1 MKRAILLVLALTAP
15 PALADRALILGQPEG
30 GRGIFGASP
39 PDLAAAYEDAGFT
52 VIGGSPAT
60 AQLMREGLARFLQGI
75 EGERRLVIHLSG
87 PIVHAGSDSWLLAD
101 DAERPNLAS
110 VAGQGL
116 ALSTVLEI
124 AAAVPGQSVVL
135 IGASAAPD
143 QLGPGLA
150 AGLGLLDVPQGVT
163 VIRGRSAQVGAFA
176 VGPLL
181 EQGRSLAALV
191 EGTEAVTGEGYLSDA
206 TIWRPEG
213 ETSEAPATDD
223 APVADAADV
232 ERAVWE
238 SAVDADSKEAYLG
251 YLARYPLGQFAAQAR
266 KAIAEIEAEPYR
278 AERKAEEALEL
289 SRDERRQIQRNLTVL
304 DYRPRGI
311 DGIFGPGTR
320 GAIKAFQEKNGFPP
334 STYLT
339 RQQITR
345 LAEQAERRTA
355 ELEAEAER
363 RRLEAER
370 QDRAYW
376 EVTGAAGDEAGLRV
390 YLKKYPDGIY
400 SQIAQEQLS
409 IIEEDKRRQAAAQDR
424 AAWDVAVQGNTVAS
438 YRAYLVAYPQ
448 GAFAEEARAQ
458 IDRLTEEASP
468 DRQEAEAR
476 EEALGLPQFTRV
488 LVERRLAQLG
498 LEPGPTD
505 GEFDQQTRR
514 AIRRFQ
520 RDRELEV
527 TGYLDEATVSR
538 MLADAGVSIIRRP

>member
-1 MKRAILLVLALTAP
+1 MRSVILLTLAMIAG
-15 PALADRALILGQPEG
+15 PATADRALILGQPEG
-30 GRGIFGASP
+30 GRGIFGASA
-39 PDLAAAYEDAGFT
+39 PDLAAAYEGAGFT

-60 AQLMREGLARFLQGI
+60 AALMREGLARFLEGV

-87 PIVHAGSDSWLLAD
+87 SFVRSGSDTWLLAD
-101 DAERPNLAS
+101 DAKAPNLAT

-124 AAAVPGQSVVL
+124 AAEVPGQSVVL
-135 IGASAAPD
+135 IGSGAAPED
-143 QLGPGLA
+143 LGAGLS
-150 AGLGLLDVPQGVT
+150 AGLGVLDIPQGVT

-176 VGPLL
+176 VGPLMQ
-181 EQGRSLAALV
+181 EGRSLAALAAA
-191 EGTEAVTGEGYLSDA
+191 EDVTGEGFISAA

-213 ETSEAPATDD
+213 ETPEQPADD
-223 APVADAADV
+223 APVADAAEV

-251 YLARYPLGQFAAQAR
+251 YLARYPLGQFADEAR

-278 AERKAEEALEL
+278 AERKAEEALDL

-339 RQQITR
+339 RQQIAR
-345 LAEQAERRTA
+345 LGEQAERRSA

-370 QDRAYW
+370 ADRAYW

-400 SQIAQEQLS
+400 SEIAQEQLS
-409 IIEEDKRRQAAAQDR
+409 IIEEDKRREAAAQDR
-424 AAWDVAVQGNTVAS
+424 AAWDVAVNANTVAS
-438 YRAYLVAYPQ
+438 YRNYLVAYPK

-458 IDRLTEEASP
+458 IAKLTEEASP
-468 DRQEAEAR
+468 DRQEARAR
-476 EEALGLPQFTRV
+476 EEALRLPQFTKV

-527 TGYLDEATVSR
+527 TGFLDEATVSR
-538 MLADAGVSIIRRP
+538 MLADAGIRIIRE

>member
-1 MKRAILLVLALTAP
+1 MRRAFLLTLALVAG
-15 PALADRALILGQPEG
+15 PAMADRAFILGQPES
-30 GRGIFGASP
+30 GRGLFGGSA
-39 PDLAAAYEDAGFT
+39 PDLAAAYEEAGFT

-60 AQLMREGLARFLQGI
+60 AELMREGLARFLDGVD
-75 EGERRLVIHLSG
+75 GERRLVIHLSG
-87 PIVHAGSDSWLLAD
+87 SFVHSGSNTWLLAD
-101 DAERPNLAS
+101 DAKAPSLAT

-124 AAAVPGQSVVL
+124 AAEVPGQSVVL
-135 IGASAAPD
+135 IGSGAAPD
-143 QLGPGLA
+143 NLGAGLS
-150 AGLGLLDVPQGVT
+150 AGLGVLDIPQGVT

-176 VGPLL
+176 VGPLMQ
-181 EQGRSLAALV
+181 EGRSLAALAAS
-191 EGTEAVTGEGYLSDA
+191 EDVTGEGYLSAA

-213 ETSEAPATDD
+213 ETPEQPADD
-223 APVADAADV
+223 APVADAAEV

-238 SAVDADSKEAYLG
+238 SAEDADSKEAYLG
-251 YLARYPLGQFAAQAR
+251 YLARYPLGQFADAAR
-266 KAIAEIEAEPYR
+266 KAIAEIEAEPFR
-278 AERKAEEALEL
+278 AERKAEEALGL

-304 DYRPRGI
+304 DYKPRGI
-311 DGIFGPGTR
+311 DGIFGPGTH
-320 GAIKAFQEKNGFPP
+320 GAIKAFQEKNGFPS

-345 LAEQAERRTA
+345 LAEQAERRSA

-370 QDRAYW
+370 ADRAYW

-400 SQIAQEQLS
+400 SEIAQEQLS
-409 IIEEDKRRQAAAQDR
+409 IIEEDKRREAAAQDR
-424 AAWDVAVQGNTVAS
+424 AAWDVAVNANTVAS
-438 YRAYLVAYPQ
+438 YRNYLVAYPK

-458 IDRLTEEASP
+458 IAKLTEEASP
-468 DRQEAEAR
+468 DRQEARAR
-476 EEALGLPQFTRV
+476 EEALRLPQFTKV

-505 GEFDQQTRR
+505 GDFDQQTRR

-527 TGYLDEATVSR
+527 TGFLDEATVSR
-538 MLADAGVSIIRRP
+538 MLADAGIRIIRE

>member
-1 MKRAILLVLALTAP
+1 MRRAILLTLALVAG
-15 PALADRALILGQPEG
+15 PAMADRALILGQPEA
-30 GRGIFGASP
+30 GRGLFGGSA
-39 PDLAAAYEDAGFT
+39 PDLAAAYEGAGFT

-60 AQLMREGLARFLQGI
+60 AALMREGLARFLSGVA
-75 EGERRLVIHLSG
+75 GERRLVVHLSG
-87 PIVHAGSDSWLLAD
+87 PFVRSGSDTWLLAD
-101 DAERPNLAS
+101 DAKAPSLAT

-116 ALSTVLEI
+116 ALSTILEI
-124 AAAVPGQSVVL
+124 AAEVPGQSVVL
-135 IGASAAPD
+135 IGTSAAPEN
-143 QLGPGLA
+143 LGAGLA
-150 AGLGLLDVPQGVT
+150 AGLGPLEVPQGVT

-176 VGPLL
+176 VGPLMQ
-181 EQGRSLAALV
+181 EGRSLEALV
-191 EGTEAVTGEGYLSDA
+191 NGAEGLTGEGYVSAA

-213 ETSEAPATDD
+213 ETAPEPSSE
-223 APVADAADV
+223 PVADAADV

-251 YLARYPLGQFAAQAR
+251 YLARYPLGQFADAAR

-289 SRDERRQIQRNLTVL
+289 SRDERRGIQRNLTVL
-304 DYRPRGI
+304 DYKPRGI

-345 LAEQAERRTA
+345 LSEQAERRSA

-370 QDRAYW
+370 ADRAYW

-400 SQIAQEQLS
+400 SEIAQEQLS
-409 IIEEDKRRQAAAQDR
+409 IIEEDKRREAAAQDR
-424 AAWDVAVQGNTVAS
+424 AAWDVAVQANTVAS
-438 YRAYLVAYPQ
+438 YRNYLVAYPK

-458 IDRLTEEASP
+458 IDKLTVEASP

-476 EEALGLPQFTRV
+476 EAALGLPQFTKV

-498 LEPGPTD
+498 LEPGATD
-505 GEFDQQTRR
+505 GEFDDQTRR

-538 MLADAGVSIIRRP
+538 MLADAGIRIIRE

>member
-1 MKRAILLVLALTAP
+1 MRSVLLLTLAMIAG
-15 PALADRALILGQPEG
+15 PAMADRALILGQPEG
-30 GRGIFGASP
+30 GRGIFGASA
-39 PDLAAAYEDAGFT
+39 PDLAAAYEGAGFT

-60 AQLMREGLARFLQGI
+60 AELMREGLERFLEGV

-87 PIVHAGSDSWLLAD
+87 PIVRSGSDSWLLAD
-101 DAERPNLAS
+101 DAEAPSLAT

-124 AAAVPGQSVVL
+124 AAEVPGQSVVL
-135 IGASAAPD
+135 IGGVSAPED
-143 QLGPGLA
+143 LGPGLA
-150 AGLGLLDVPQGVT
+150 AGLGPLDVPQGVT
-163 VIRGRSAQVGAFA
+163 VIRGRSAPVGAFA

-181 EQGRSLAALV
+181 EEGRSLAAMV
-191 EGTEAVTGEGYLSDA
+191 AAGESVVGEGYLSEA

-213 ETSEAPATDD
+213 EAKPPEGRET
-223 APVADAADV
+223 PVADAADV

-238 SAVDADSKEAYLG
+238 SAVEADSKEAYLG
-251 YLARYPLGQFAAQAR
+251 YLARYPLGQFAAEAR

-278 AERKAEEALEL
+278 AERKAEEALDL

-345 LAEQAERRTA
+345 LAEQAERRSA

-370 QDRAYW
+370 ADRAYW

-400 SQIAQEQLS
+400 SEIAQEQLS
-409 IIEEDKRRQAAAQDR
+409 IIEEDKRREAAAQDR
-424 AAWDVAVQGNTVAS
+424 AAWDVAVNGNTVAS
-438 YRAYLVAYPQ
+438 YRNYLVAYPK

-458 IDRLTEEASP
+458 IAKLTEEASP
-468 DRQEAEAR
+468 DRQEARAR
-476 EEALGLPQFTRV
+476 EEALRLPQFTRV

-527 TGYLDEATVSR
+527 TGFLDEATVSR
-538 MLADAGVSIIRRP
+538 MLADAGIRIIRE